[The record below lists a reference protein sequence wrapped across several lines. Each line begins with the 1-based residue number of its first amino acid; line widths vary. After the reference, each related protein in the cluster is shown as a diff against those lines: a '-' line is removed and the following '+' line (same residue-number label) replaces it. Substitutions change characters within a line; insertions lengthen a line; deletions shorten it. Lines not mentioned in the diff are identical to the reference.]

1 MTKEAQTGT
10 NPAPGVIATRPTTSP
25 VEAPTSVGR
34 PFLISIDQHPGKQC
48 GRSGDSRGHKC
59 MGGEAVGNQGASGV
73 KTEPSEPEHG
83 GTENDKRYIVD
94 PVGHVFI
101 SAAFSKKERKDKSA
115 DAGADVYDV
124 SAGKIHRTD
133 CGEKTALSPYHMR
146 QRVIDDQRPQGCEQ
160 KQCFEFH
167 TAHQEP
173 VIRAGVIMANII

>member
-1 MTKEAQTGT
+1 
-10 NPAPGVIATRPTTSP
+10 
-25 VEAPTSVGR
+25 
-34 PFLISIDQHPGKQC
+34 
-48 GRSGDSRGHKC
+48 
-59 MGGEAVGNQGASGV
+59 MGGEAVGSQGASGV
-73 KTEPSEPEHG
+73 KTKPSEPEHG

-167 TAHQEP
+167 TAHQGTCDQSRCDHGKHHLKGAEDQMRKIFCVRTGFHADAVQAEP
-173 VIRAGVIMANII
+173 AEISDDPQMVAAEGQRISEQSPHDNGKSHD